1 MTQTEVENYVFSY
14 FADKIANGDLSA
26 TFKDLDIDSLN
37 LVEFVMN
44 LEETFD
50 VEINA
55 DEIDENGSIGQFC
68 AIVERA
74 LKAKQRN

>member
-14 FADKIANGDLSA
+14 FADEIANGDLSA

-44 LEETFD
+44 LEEKFD

>member
-44 LEETFD
+44 LEEKFD

-68 AIVERA
+68 VIVERA

>member
-26 TFKDLDIDSLN
+26 TFKDLDIDLLN

-44 LEETFD
+44 LEEKFD

>member
-44 LEETFD
+44 LK
-50 VEINA
+50 I
-55 DEIDENGSIGQFC
+55 
-68 AIVERA
+68 
-74 LKAKQRN
+74 

>member
-26 TFKDLDIDSLN
+26 TFKDLDINSLN

-44 LEETFD
+44 LEEKFD

>member
-44 LEETFD
+44 LEEKFD

>member
-44 LEETFD
+44 LEEQFD

-68 AIVERA
+68 AIVE

>member
-44 LEETFD
+44 LEEKFD

-74 LKAKQRN
+74 LKAKQRI

>member
-1 MTQTEVENYVFSY
+1 MTQTDVENYVTSY
-14 FADKIANGDLSA
+14 FADKIADRDLSA
-26 TFKDLDIDSLN
+26 TFKELDIDSLN

-44 LEETFD
+44 LEEKFD

-68 AIVERA
+68 TIVERA
-74 LKAKQRN
+74 LQAKRRN

>member
-1 MTQTEVENYVFSY
+1 
-14 FADKIANGDLSA
+14 
-26 TFKDLDIDSLN
+26 
-37 LVEFVMN
+37 MN
-44 LEETFD
+44 LEEKFD